1 MLRNRRGFARIK
13 ATILLAVLIVV
24 LAVVGVTF
32 LKNRQNTG
40 DSYKQHIGKG
50 RSGERYQCY
59 KISV

>member
-24 LAVVGVTF
+24 LAVVGVPKEQTEY
-32 LKNRQNTG
+32 G

>member
-32 LKNRQNTG
+32 LKNRQNTVILT
-40 DSYKQHIGKG
+40 SIGKG